1 MPANRRRKPRR
12 SNPGLSLSRDTLFEL
27 PGIVSPDE
35 AEELIRAINNET
47 YRQWSPEGYD
57 RRNRV
62 QRFAPL
68 GRVDAGKKSMEDVFG
83 WIFDRIAAAAAL
95 PSQAELKR
103 PAEVVVV
110 EHTATSCQSRVNTFE
125 QLQLTSPGD
134 SSSYVATLV
143 LLNDCIYH
151 IEKPARRDAECW
163 DVAHPV
169 DKYSSNIVMGRNSVV
184 FKTGESL
191 WEWRG
196 RYVGI
201 QPIDDSPSEGSDGND
216 GNDVDVLSKA
226 WKTKKKL
233 KTFKERWITVS
244 FRFFEE
250 TPGQDPAMHLP
261 VEQLEKTGRPPHHL
275 PDLLTVIVTTSP
287 VRSNPSTA
295 LLEQTFSTFFHAGKG
310 FLECPKV
317 VICDGCRILEGEEK
331 KDDGEES
338 GAGCPPKVTRK
349 YSNIKQNLR
358 NGIASTDQA
367 SNYTEFKRRL
377 REICCEAD
385 VSSPFF
391 NTSVVELEERQG
403 YGFALRHALRH
414 CVSTPYVCV
423 IQHDRTFM
431 RETPIDE
438 VIQVMLSNPG
448 VKYVGINQKSNLN
461 YVDIFSGKYGRRAV
475 EEYKSMILRPP
486 QLNIGAASTARRAR
500 VPMELNLTRKSAGKT
515 SDPRGKLIR
524 GLTNFL
530 LKKSGSN
537 RTSTCKRM
545 VDINFPCPPRS
556 SGTTT
561 RTLCRRPITVTSS
574 SIRSTRW
581 SRGEDLLKIN
591 LALPLCA
598 RVKDFHRSPRRRV
611 FRFQIRAHI
620 DEDCERRLSPLPPYY
635 KRSNHDKEMTNNEM
649 VYSLMCIV
657 LLYKSILRQVT
668 TQSQL

>member
-216 GNDVDVLSKA
+216 GNDVDVLAKA

-486 QLNIGAASTARRAR
+486 QLNIGGGIYG
-500 VPMELNLTRKSAGKT
+500 P
-515 SDPRGKLIR
+515 
-524 GLTNFL
+524 
-530 LKKSGSN
+530 
-537 RTSTCKRM
+537 
-545 VDINFPCPPRS
+545 
-556 SGTTT
+556 SGTSANGIEFDTEK
-561 RTLCRRPITVTSS
+561 RRQNVRSQRETYKGTHQFLTQEEWVKSNLHLQADGRHQLSLSPTIFWYDNTHVVSTSHYRDFIFDPQYKMVARGGFVEDKLS
-574 SIRSTRW
+574 PAIVRS
-581 SRGEDLLKIN
+581 
-591 LALPLCA
+591 
-598 RVKDFHRSPRRRV
+598 
-611 FRFQIRAHI
+611 
-620 DEDCERRLSPLPPYY
+620 CERLGLRDGHAKFGCYILDDHSGVVSDCVSVL
-635 KRSNHDKEMTNNEM
+635 
-649 VYSLMCIV
+649 YSCC
-657 LLYKSILRQVT
+657 R
-668 TQSQL
+668 

>member
-216 GNDVDVLSKA
+216 GNDVDVLAKA

-486 QLNIGAASTARRAR
+486 QLNIGGGIYG
-500 VPMELNLTRKSAGKT
+500 P
-515 SDPRGKLIR
+515 
-524 GLTNFL
+524 
-530 LKKSGSN
+530 
-537 RTSTCKRM
+537 
-545 VDINFPCPPRS
+545 
-556 SGTTT
+556 SGTSANGIEFDTEK
-561 RTLCRRPITVTSS
+561 RRQNVRSQRETYKGTHQFLTQEEWVKSNLHLQADGRHQLSLSPTIFWYDNTHVVSTSHYRDFIFDPQYKMVARGGFVEDKLS
-574 SIRSTRW
+574 PAIVRS
-581 SRGEDLLKIN
+581 
-591 LALPLCA
+591 
-598 RVKDFHRSPRRRV
+598 
-611 FRFQIRAHI
+611 
-620 DEDCERRLSPLPPYY
+620 CERLGLRDGHAKFGCYILDDHSGVTFTGHLDGGSFGS
-635 KRSNHDKEMTNNEM
+635 RSEHT
-649 VYSLMCIV
+649 
-657 LLYKSILRQVT
+657 
-668 TQSQL
+668 

>member
-68 GRVDAGKKSMEDVFG
+68 DRVDAGKKSMEDVFG

-216 GNDVDVLSKA
+216 GNDVDVLAKA

-486 QLNIGAASTARRAR
+486 QLNIGGGIYG
-500 VPMELNLTRKSAGKT
+500 P
-515 SDPRGKLIR
+515 
-524 GLTNFL
+524 
-530 LKKSGSN
+530 
-537 RTSTCKRM
+537 
-545 VDINFPCPPRS
+545 
-556 SGTTT
+556 SGTSANGIEFDTEK
-561 RTLCRRPITVTSS
+561 RRQNVRSQRETYKGTHQFLTQEEWVKSNLHLQADGRHQLSLSPTIFWYDNTHVVSTSHYRDFIFDPQYKMVARGGFVEDKLS
-574 SIRSTRW
+574 PAIVRS
-581 SRGEDLLKIN
+581 
-591 LALPLCA
+591 
-598 RVKDFHRSPRRRV
+598 
-611 FRFQIRAHI
+611 
-620 DEDCERRLSPLPPYY
+620 CERLGLRDGHAKFGCYILDDHSGVVSGWALFCLSFIPAAAERPL
-635 KRSNHDKEMTNNEM
+635 ST
-649 VYSLMCIV
+649 
-657 LLYKSILRQVT
+657 
-668 TQSQL
+668 